1 MKRKNA
7 VYYAIEINAVLLGL
21 FITMHDANNK
31 IGRWQ
36 GAGLLTTTLLGTSV
50 FILPQ
55 MTINTA
61 GHWAMISWLVL
72 TVAILPVAMVFAKL
86 SSRYPHAGGPA
97 YFVEKAFG
105 KSAGRTIGL
114 LFLFVVPIGAPAA
127 IIMTYWFIETLF
139 GLSPDWALPVQLGI
153 IALLFA
159 LNYRGIQF
167 SSTLQLMLTLV
178 ITLVVIAMLAG
189 QPVATG
195 EMITETTMTP
205 FDMNPMLAAMGIAFW
220 SFLGIE
226 AISHLADDFKNPGRD
241 LVPAIMTG
249 TLLVGLIYLGCTWLL
264 IDTPVSD
271 SLSMVIVF
279 DQIFSGGGAAVI
291 GALGVAGGLATVNVY
306 TASLA
311 RLTWSLSNDKVLPGY
326 FQSLNQHNV
335 PQRALQCV
343 LIVMTLTLV
352 ITHYGA
358 YNLEDLIGWVNGV
371 FVLIYL
377 ASMLAAVR
385 LLSVKH
391 RPLVML
397 SCLFCA
403 TIAVGLGTKMLY
415 ALGLF
420 CVCAPLLWY
429 QQRLATNRA
438 ERRLQRGAN

>member
-1 MKRKNA
+1 MTQHSA
-7 VYYAIEINAVLLGL
+7 
-21 FITMHDANNK
+21 HK

-55 MTINTA
+55 MTIETA
-61 GHWAMISWLVL
+61 GNWAMLSWILL
-72 TVAILPVAMVFAKL
+72 TLAILPVAMVFAKL
-86 SSRYPHAGGPA
+86 SSSYPHAGGPA

-139 GLSPDWALPVQLGI
+139 GLSADWALPVQLSI
-153 IALLFA
+153 IGLIFL

-167 SSTLQLMLTLV
+167 SATLQLMLTLV
-178 ITLVVIAMLAG
+178 ITLVVTAMVAG
-189 QPVATG
+189 QSTASTPEISISTSTFAITPVLG
-195 EMITETTMTP
+195 
-205 FDMNPMLAAMGIAFW
+205 AMGIAFW

-226 AISHLADDFKNPGRD
+226 AISHLADDFQNPKRD

-249 TLLVGLIYLGCTWLL
+249 TLLVGLIYLGCTYLL

-271 SLSMVIVF
+271 TLSMVTVF
-279 DQIFSGGGAAVI
+279 DQQFSAGGAYII

-306 TASLA
+306 TASLS
-311 RLTWSLSNDKVLPGY
+311 RLIWSLSNDNVLPGY
-326 FQSLNQHNV
+326 FQALNGHQV
-335 PQRALQCV
+335 PQRALQCI
-343 LIVMTLTLV
+343 LIVMTATLI
-352 ITHYGA
+352 ITHYG
-358 YNLEDLIGWVNGV
+358 NHDLEDLIGWVNGV

-385 LLSVKH
+385 LLSARH
-391 RPLVML
+391 RPLVVL

-420 CVCAPLLWY
+420 AVFAPLLWY
-429 QQRLATNRA
+429 QQRYILPRMKRSA
-438 ERRLQRGAN
+438 

>member
-1 MKRKNA
+1 MTQHSA
-7 VYYAIEINAVLLGL
+7 
-21 FITMHDANNK
+21 HK

-55 MTINTA
+55 MTIETA
-61 GHWAMISWLVL
+61 GNWAMLSWILL
-72 TVAILPVAMVFAKL
+72 TLAILPVAMVFAKL
-86 SSRYPHAGGPA
+86 SSSYPHAGGPA

-139 GLSPDWALPVQLGI
+139 GLSADWALPVQLSI
-153 IALLFA
+153 IGLLFL

-167 SSTLQLMLTLV
+167 SATLQLMLTLV
-178 ITLVVIAMLAG
+178 ITLVVTAMVAG
-189 QPVATG
+189 LSTTSTPEISISTSNFAITPVLG
-195 EMITETTMTP
+195 
-205 FDMNPMLAAMGIAFW
+205 AMGIAFW

-226 AISHLADDFKNPGRD
+226 AISHLADDFQNPKRD

-249 TLLVGLIYLGCTWLL
+249 TLLVGFIYLGCTYLL
-264 IDTPVSD
+264 IDTPVSNT
-271 SLSMVIVF
+271 LSMVTVF
-279 DQIFSGGGAAVI
+279 DQQFSAGGAYII

-306 TASLA
+306 TASLS
-311 RLTWSLSNDKVLPGY
+311 RLIWSLSNDNVLPGY
-326 FQSLNQHNV
+326 FQALNGYQV
-335 PQRALQCV
+335 PQRALQCI
-343 LIVMTLTLV
+343 LIVMTATLI
-352 ITHYGA
+352 ITHYGKHD
-358 YNLEDLIGWVNGV
+358 LEDLIGWVNGV

-385 LLSVKH
+385 LLSARH
-391 RPLVML
+391 RPLVAL

-420 CVCAPLLWY
+420 TVFAPLLWY
-429 QQRLATNRA
+429 QQRYILPRMKRSA
-438 ERRLQRGAN
+438 

>member
-1 MKRKNA
+1 MTQHSA
-7 VYYAIEINAVLLGL
+7 
-21 FITMHDANNK
+21 HK

-55 MTINTA
+55 MTIETA
-61 GHWAMISWLVL
+61 GNWAMLSWILL
-72 TVAILPVAMVFAKL
+72 TLTILPVAMVFAKL
-86 SSRYPHAGGPA
+86 SSSYPHAGGPA

-139 GLSPDWALPVQLGI
+139 GLSANWALPVQLSI
-153 IALLFA
+153 IGLLFL

-167 SSTLQLMLTLV
+167 SAILQLMLTLI
-178 ITLVVIAMLAG
+178 ITLVVTAMVAG
-189 QPVATG
+189 HSTTSTPEISISTGTFAITPVLG
-195 EMITETTMTP
+195 
-205 FDMNPMLAAMGIAFW
+205 AMGIAFW

-226 AISHLADDFKNPGRD
+226 AISHLADDFQNPKRD

-249 TLLVGLIYLGCTWLL
+249 TLLVGLIYLGCTYLL

-271 SLSMVIVF
+271 TLSMVTVF
-279 DQIFSGGGAAVI
+279 DQQFSAGGAYII

-306 TASLA
+306 TASLS
-311 RLTWSLSNDKVLPGY
+311 RLIWSLSNDNVLPGY
-326 FQSLNQHNV
+326 FQALNGHQV
-335 PQRALQCV
+335 PQRALQCI
-343 LIVMTLTLV
+343 LIVMTATLI
-352 ITHYGA
+352 ITHYGKHD
-358 YNLEDLIGWVNGV
+358 LEDLIGWVNGV

-385 LLSVKH
+385 LLSARH
-391 RPLVML
+391 RPLVVL

-415 ALGLF
+415 ALALF
-420 CVCAPLLWY
+420 TVFAPLLWY
-429 QQRLATNRA
+429 QQRYILPRMKRSA
-438 ERRLQRGAN
+438 

>member
-1 MKRKNA
+1 MHNA
-7 VYYAIEINAVLLGL
+7 
-21 FITMHDANNK
+21 TNK

-55 MTINTA
+55 MTISTA

-72 TVAILPVAMVFAKL
+72 TLAILPVAMVFARL
-86 SSRYPHAGGPA
+86 SSRFPHAGGPA
-97 YFVEKAFG
+97 YFIEKAFG

-127 IIMTYWFIETLF
+127 IVMTYWFIEALF
-139 GLSPDWALPVQLGI
+139 GLSAVWALPVQLSI
-153 IALLFA
+153 IGLLFI

-167 SSTLQLMLTLV
+167 SSTLQLLLTLV
-178 ITLVVIAMLAG
+178 ITLVVIAMLTG
-189 QPVATG
+189 QSVTPAELTTEPVAG
-195 EMITETTMTP
+195 P
-205 FDMNPMLAAMGIAFW
+205 FDLNPMLAAMAIAFW

-226 AISHLADDFKNPGRD
+226 AISHLADDFNNPAQD

-249 TLLVGLIYLGCTWLL
+249 TMLVGLIYLGCTWLL
-264 IDTPVSD
+264 IDTPASD
-271 SLSMVIVF
+271 SLSMVTVF
-279 DQIFSGGGAAVI
+279 DEIFSGGGALVI

-311 RLTWSLSNDKVLPGY
+311 RLTWSMSNDQVLPGY
-326 FQSLNQHNV
+326 FRTLNKYNV
-335 PQRALQCV
+335 PQRALFCV
-343 LIVMTLTLV
+343 LGVMTLTLLV
-352 ITHYGA
+352 THYGA
-358 YNLEDLIGWVNGV
+358 YDLEDLIGWVNGV

-377 ASMLAAVR
+377 ASMLAAIR
-385 LLSVKH
+385 LLSAKH

-403 TIAVGLGTKMLY
+403 IIAVGLGTKMLY

-420 CVCAPLLWY
+420 CAFAPLLWY
-429 QQRLATNRA
+429 QQRRA
-438 ERRLQRGAN
+438 SARQLQGES

>member
-1 MKRKNA
+1 MTQHSA
-7 VYYAIEINAVLLGL
+7 
-21 FITMHDANNK
+21 HK

-55 MTINTA
+55 MTIETA
-61 GHWAMISWLVL
+61 GNWAMLSWILL
-72 TVAILPVAMVFAKL
+72 TLAILPVAMVFAKL
-86 SSRYPHAGGPA
+86 SSSYPHAGGPA

-139 GLSPDWALPVQLGI
+139 GLSADWALPVQLSI
-153 IALLFA
+153 IGLIFL

-167 SSTLQLMLTLV
+167 SATLQLMLTLV
-178 ITLVVIAMLAG
+178 ITLVVTAMVAG
-189 QPVATG
+189 QSTASTPEISISTSTFAITPVLG
-195 EMITETTMTP
+195 
-205 FDMNPMLAAMGIAFW
+205 AMGIAFW

-226 AISHLADDFKNPGRD
+226 AISHLADDFQNPKRD

-249 TLLVGLIYLGCTWLL
+249 TLLVGLIYLGCTYLL

-271 SLSMVIVF
+271 TLSMVTVF
-279 DQIFSGGGAAVI
+279 DQQFSAGGAYII

-306 TASLA
+306 TASLS
-311 RLTWSLSNDKVLPGY
+311 RLIWSLSNDNVLPGY
-326 FQSLNQHNV
+326 FQALNGHQV
-335 PQRALQCV
+335 PQRALQCI
-343 LIVMTLTLV
+343 LIVMTGTLI
-352 ITHYGA
+352 ITHYG
-358 YNLEDLIGWVNGV
+358 NHDLEDLIGWVNGV

-385 LLSVKH
+385 LLSARH
-391 RPLVML
+391 RPLVVL

-420 CVCAPLLWY
+420 AVFAPLLWY
-429 QQRLATNRA
+429 QQRYILPRMKRST
-438 ERRLQRGAN
+438 

>member
-1 MKRKNA
+1 MLN
-7 VYYAIEINAVLLGL
+7 NS
-21 FITMHDANNK
+21 NK

-61 GHWAMISWLVL
+61 GSWAMLSWALL
-72 TVAILPVAMVFAKL
+72 TLAIMPVAMVFAKL

-127 IIMTYWFIETLF
+127 IIMTYWFIETLL
-139 GLSPDWALPVQLGI
+139 GLPPHSALPVQLSMIG
-153 IALLFA
+153 LLFL

-167 SSTLQLMLTLV
+167 SATLQLMLTLL
-178 ITLVVIAMLAG
+178 IALIVIAMLIG
-189 QPVATG
+189 QSWLVETSPPQLQANAFTLDPV
-195 EMITETTMTP
+195 
-205 FDMNPMLAAMGIAFW
+205 LAAMGLAFW

-226 AISHLADDFKNPGRD
+226 AISHLADDFQSPQRD

-249 TLLVGLIYLGCTWLL
+249 SLLVGLIYLGCTYLL
-264 IDTPVSD
+264 MDTPTSD
-271 SLSMVIVF
+271 GLSMVGAF
-279 DQIFSGGGAAVI
+279 NLIFSGYGAYVI

-306 TASLA
+306 TASLS
-311 RLTWSLSNDKVLPGY
+311 RLLWSLSKDNVLPGY
-326 FQSLNQHNV
+326 FKTVNRYSV

-343 LIVMTLTLV
+343 LTVMTLTLV
-352 ITHYGA
+352 VTHYGNH
-358 YNLEDLIGWVNGV
+358 NLEDLIGWVNGV

-377 ASMLAAVR
+377 ASMLAALR
-385 LLSVKH
+385 LLSPGY
-391 RPLVML
+391 RPLVL
-397 SCLFCA
+397 LGGLFCG
-403 TIAVGLGTKMLY
+403 TIAVGLGSKMIY

-420 CVCAPLLWY
+420 AVCAPLLWY
-429 QQRLATNRA
+429 QQRHILPRLNRDV
-438 ERRLQRGAN
+438 

>member
-1 MKRKNA
+1 MTQHSA
-7 VYYAIEINAVLLGL
+7 
-21 FITMHDANNK
+21 HK

-55 MTINTA
+55 MTIETA
-61 GHWAMISWLVL
+61 GNWAMLSWILL
-72 TVAILPVAMVFAKL
+72 TLAILPVAMVFAKL
-86 SSRYPHAGGPA
+86 SSSYPHAGGPA

-139 GLSPDWALPVQLGI
+139 GLSAGWALPVQLSI
-153 IALLFA
+153 IGLLFL

-167 SSTLQLMLTLV
+167 SATLQLMLTLV
-178 ITLVVIAMLAG
+178 ITLVVTAMVAG
-189 QPVATG
+189 HSTTSTPEISISTGTFAITPVLG
-195 EMITETTMTP
+195 
-205 FDMNPMLAAMGIAFW
+205 AMGIAFW

-226 AISHLADDFKNPGRD
+226 AISHLADDFQNPKRD

-249 TLLVGLIYLGCTWLL
+249 TLLVGLIYLGCTYLL

-271 SLSMVIVF
+271 TLSMVTVF
-279 DQIFSGGGAAVI
+279 DQQFSAGGAYII

-306 TASLA
+306 TASLS
-311 RLTWSLSNDKVLPGY
+311 RLIWSLSNDNVLPGY
-326 FQSLNQHNV
+326 FQALNGHQV
-335 PQRALQCV
+335 PQRALQCI
-343 LIVMTLTLV
+343 LIVMTATLF
-352 ITHYGA
+352 ITHYGKHD
-358 YNLEDLIGWVNGV
+358 LEDLIGWVNGV

-385 LLSVKH
+385 LLSARH
-391 RPLVML
+391 RPLVVL
-397 SCLFCA
+397 SCLFCS
-403 TIAVGLGTKMLY
+403 TIAVGLGTNMHY

-420 CVCAPLLWY
+420 TVFAPLLWY
-429 QQRLATNRA
+429 QQRYILPRMKRSA
-438 ERRLQRGAN
+438 

>member
-1 MKRKNA
+1 MQHSA
-7 VYYAIEINAVLLGL
+7 
-21 FITMHDANNK
+21 NK

-55 MTINTA
+55 MTIETA
-61 GHWAMISWLVL
+61 SQWAMLSWVLL

-86 SSRYPHAGGPA
+86 SSQFPHAGGPA

-139 GLSPDWALPVQLGI
+139 GLSADWALPIQLSI
-153 IALLFA
+153 IVLLFL

-167 SSTLQLMLTLV
+167 SATMQLMLTLV
-178 ITLVVIAMLAG
+178 ITLVVIAM
-189 QPVATG
+189 VASQSLLPTADYTAFST
-195 EMITETTMTP
+195 IP
-205 FDMNPMLAAMGIAFW
+205 FDIDPMLAAMGIAFW

-226 AISHLADDFKNPGRD
+226 AISHLAEDFKSPKQD

-249 TLLVGLIYLGCTWLL
+249 TILVGLIYLGCTYLL
-264 IDTPVSD
+264 IDTPVTD

-279 DQIFSGGGAAVI
+279 DQLFSGGGAYVI

-306 TASLA
+306 TASLS
-311 RLTWSLSNDKVLPGY
+311 RLIWSLSNDNVLPRY
-326 FQSLNQHNV
+326 FQALNRHQV
-335 PQRALQCV
+335 PQRALQCI
-343 LIVMTLTLV
+343 LIVMTATLI
-352 ITHYGA
+352 ITHYSA
-358 YNLEDLIGWVNGV
+358 HDLEDLIGWVNGV

-385 LLSVKH
+385 LLSKRH
-391 RPLVML
+391 RPLVAM

-420 CVCAPLLWY
+420 TVFAPLLWY
-429 QQRLATNRA
+429 QQRYILP
-438 ERRLQRGAN
+438 RLKRSA